1 MRIAVIALVC
11 GLIIGGLVM
20 FLVTR
25 HVGKSGAAPQAVVD
39 DGKPPIHA
47 IVGSWRLRIDSIVA
61 NYRFGNDNTFLLTFT
76 NVPGAASEQQAGG
89 SWRVDGDTLVMVN
102 KWSNTPLTVVG
113 EEESARIISVAPGK
127 LVLENINRKGKP
139 ENLTFQR
146 DELFVKGRLD
156 NPKIV
161 GSWQSSFGTLDLQ
174 SGGDVRRVGGGEST
188 GEWSQHGTTL
198 VLRMN
203 PPAVKSAARRAANA
217 ALAAPRDEIYEIL
230 NLDDQTLIVRRTDP
244 PGQGNI
250 AFQRGTPGGSVVA
263 PRSGSRK

>member
-11 GLIIGGLVM
+11 GLVIGGLVI

-25 HVGKSGAAPQAVVD
+25 HAGNSNGVSQAIVD
-39 DGKPPIHA
+39 DGKPPIHP

-61 NYRFGNDNTFLLTFT
+61 TYRFGNDSTFSLTFT
-76 NVPGAASEQQAGG
+76 NVPGPAAEQQAGG
-89 SWRVDGDTLVMVN
+89 SWRVNGDTLVMIN

-113 EEESARIISVAPGK
+113 EEESAKIISVSLGK

-139 ENLTFQR
+139 ENLTFDR
-146 DELFVKGRLD
+146 AEPFVKGKLD

-161 GSWQSSFGTLDLQ
+161 GTWQSSFGTLDLQ
-174 SGGDVRRVGGGEST
+174 SGGDVRRGGGGEST

-203 PPAVKSAARRAANA
+203 PPAVKSAARRAANP
-217 ALAAPRDEIYEIL
+217 ALTAPRDEFYEIL

-250 AFQRGTPGGSVVA
+250 VFQRGAPGSSAVA
-263 PRSGSRK
+263 PPSGSRK